1 MRPAGLPSHRRPR
14 LSSNV
19 RPHNPHRSH
28 MRSPLRRAALLTLL
42 VAVAACSQITR
53 GKISKSTDGKT
64 YLAVD
69 ELDGPACTAVYVDG
83 KLWPHPVG
91 TLGAIESGEHEI
103 KCFAPIRFSI
113 EPGTVFRFWYWG
125 P

>member
-1 MRPAGLPSHRRPR
+1 MP
-14 LSSNV
+14 
-19 RPHNPHRSH
+19 
-28 MRSPLRRAALLTLL
+28 SPLRLAALLALL
-42 VAVAACSQITR
+42 VGVAACSQITR
-53 GKISKSTDGKT
+53 GRVSKSTDGGT

-83 KLWPHPVG
+83 RLWPHPVG
-91 TLGAIESGEHEI
+91 TPARIEPGEHEI